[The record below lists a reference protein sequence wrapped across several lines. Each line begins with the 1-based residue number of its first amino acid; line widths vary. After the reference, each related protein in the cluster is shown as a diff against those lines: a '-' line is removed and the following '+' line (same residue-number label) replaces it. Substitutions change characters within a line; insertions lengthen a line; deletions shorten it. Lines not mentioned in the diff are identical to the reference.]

1 MNITDVDDKIINRAR
16 RNHLMDQ
23 YRSAATDLNKV
34 IEDLE
39 RAVEEELGKQQK
51 KISETGEEFAKATL
65 SRQKDELADRV
76 KQEQLKVTKIIE
88 ARDLLQALKEEAKKL
103 GGQEGIDML
112 LGQNAADNLASQLDA
127 KLGATV
133 TDHAIY
139 KSHTLKYENEFWDDM
154 SALGCGYP
162 DVLVRVTEGASGSDG
177 MSDELSRKSRSQV
190 AEAQ

>member
-1 MNITDVDDKIINRAR
+1 
-16 RNHLMDQ
+16 MDQ

-139 KSHTLKYENEFWDDM
+139 KSHTLK
-154 SALGCGYP
+154 
-162 DVLVRVTEGASGSDG
+162 
-177 MSDELSRKSRSQV
+177 
-190 AEAQ
+190 

>member
-1 MNITDVDDKIINRAR
+1 M
-16 RNHLMDQ
+16 
-23 YRSAATDLNKV
+23 
-34 IEDLE
+34 
-39 RAVEEELGKQQK
+39 
-51 KISETGEEFAKATL
+51 
-65 SRQKDELADRV
+65 

-139 KSHTLKYENEFWDDM
+139 KSHTLK
-154 SALGCGYP
+154 
-162 DVLVRVTEGASGSDG
+162 
-177 MSDELSRKSRSQV
+177 
-190 AEAQ
+190 